1 MLEAVYNCWWKC
13 AGDIPEGG
21 RGKKAMFADREMAME
36 AQLEDGPL
44 KDLIVELEEA
54 LAVRYNRGPGQ
65 GDWDH
70 YRQSQAIP
78 SATHPVQRYL
88 DSMAKL
94 KQSDWMLALFDAAI
108 AQPEKLI
115 HEPKARGIDTTTQAR
130 IEKTATSLVTSL
142 VTSSRVGT
150 RSGDNKRKSVREQ
163 PSGSGSG
170 TVSMKKRGG

>member
-1 MLEAVYNCWWKC
+1 MIDAVYNCWWKC
-13 AGDIPEGG
+13 AGDVPEGG
-21 RGKKAMFADREMAME
+21 DGKIAMFAVRKMATE
-36 AQLEDGPL
+36 AKLEDGPL

-108 AQPEKLI
+108 AQPEKLM
-115 HEPKARGIDTTTQAR
+115 HEPKAREIDTTQAR
-130 IEKTATSLVTSL
+130 IENTATSL
-142 VTSSRVGT
+142 VTSSRVDT

-170 TVSMKKRGG
+170 IVSMKKRGG